1 MTLRICHLG
10 KFYPPAPGGIEA
22 HVQTLARAQA
32 ELGADV
38 QVICVNHRDR
48 ANADAT
54 WRAVGATPTVREIDG
69 GVRVTRVGRVASVSR
84 LDVCPGLV
92 GELLR
97 ARERGVDVLHV
108 HAPNPTMFLALAA
121 LPPFATLIVTHHSDV
136 IRQRLLMHAFAP
148 IERRVHARARLILC
162 TSEAYAVGSPVLR
175 RLGDKVRPLPFGLDL
190 SSFTSPSPEALEWER
205 RLRPGDGAPLW
216 LVVGRLVYYKG
227 LPTALGAL
235 ARLPGRLLVIGS
247 GPLERQLRATA
258 ASLGV
263 ADRVQWVPYAEQEM
277 LVGAYR
283 AATALWF
290 PSNARSEGFGLVQ
303 VEAMAS
309 GCPVI
314 NTAIEGSG
322 VAWVS
327 RDGES
332 GFTVAVDD
340 APSFAAASRRLLDD
354 ADLVRHLRGAAVA
367 RARREFD
374 RDVMV
379 RRRLRLYDEAIHGSR
394 SAPRRSRA
402 EARPPE
408 TRQETEGARP

>member
-1 MTLRICHLG
+1 
-10 KFYPPAPGGIEA
+10 
-22 HVQTLARAQA
+22 
-32 ELGADV
+32 
-38 QVICVNHRDR
+38 
-48 ANADAT
+48 
-54 WRAVGATPTVREIDG
+54 VR
-69 GVRVTRVGRVASVSR
+69 S
-84 LDVCPGLV
+84 
-92 GELLR
+92 
-97 ARERGVDVLHV
+97 
-108 HAPNPTMFLALAA
+108 
-121 LPPFATLIVTHHSDV
+121 LPL
-136 IRQRLLMHAFAP
+136 
-148 IERRVHARARLILC
+148 
-162 TSEAYAVGSPVLR
+162 
-175 RLGDKVRPLPFGLDL
+175 GLDL
-190 SSFTSPSPEALEWER
+190 SSFTSPSQEALEWER
-205 RLRPGDGAPLW
+205 RLRPHDGAPLW

-227 LPTALGAL
+227 LPTALDAL

-263 ADRVQWVPYAEQEM
+263 ADRIQWVPYAENEM

-322 VAWVS
+322 VPWVS

-340 APSFAAASRRLLDD
+340 PGSFAAAARRLLDD
-354 ADLVRHLRGAAVA
+354 ADLARRLRDGAVA

-379 RRRLRLYDEAIHGSR
+379 RRSMRLYDEAIHGSR
-394 SAPRRSRA
+394 SARRRSPA
-402 EARPPE
+402 EALPP
-408 TRQETEGARP
+408 ETEGARP